1 MYCYALP
8 VVPLHLD
15 EEIQSLMKC
24 KVGNLVERDLH
35 KIVDDRMNKPLL
47 KVVEGEERER
57 KVREGE
63 FPENQRLLTL

>member
-1 MYCYALP
+1 
-8 VVPLHLD
+8 
-15 EEIQSLMKC
+15 MKC